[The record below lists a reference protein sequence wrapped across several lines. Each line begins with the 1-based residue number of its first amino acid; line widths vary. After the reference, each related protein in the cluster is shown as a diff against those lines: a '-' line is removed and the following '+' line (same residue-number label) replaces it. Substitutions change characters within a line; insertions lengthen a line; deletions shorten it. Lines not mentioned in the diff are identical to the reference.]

1 MILSFHYT
9 LPNIVKKIKRTYSNK
24 NIKKLPTIKNKPNDL
39 DDFEDVLYIYKEIWS
54 DVYEVYKELNDDK

>member
-24 NIKKLPTIKNKPNDL
+24 NIKKLPTIKNKHNDF